1 MLGQSIGE
9 HLSRKQSQHRVQRQT
24 CSLSPPQGEK
34 CSGAI
39 DSSRPSSS
47 TPSRASRYT
56 ATTFQPIRI
65 LTKEAMKLD
74 TKLRHVDIHQHWLF
88 REVQQGRIAVQW
100 LPIAE
105 MPADGL
111 TKSLPSQRQSV
122 FVKHLNLV
130 DISSQLGA
138 GPSGLRA
145 CGEKELPISATSDSI
160 TSFDRLEFR
169 ECRAY
174 ARLSLLS
181 SVARI
186 GRNDSYFTEK
196 SQLCSTAFHRFMFG
210 RYLRGR
216 FRDPSWNGEAKSDPV
231 RADGSSCISTFC
243 KAFIACGT
251 LVPFFT

>member
-1 MLGQSIGE
+1 MQ
-9 HLSRKQSQHRVQRQT
+9 
-24 CSLSPPQGEK
+24 SLSTAGREMHWCNRFFTAIQFTTQQGVK
-34 CSGAI
+34 IPCANVQ
-39 DSSRPSSS
+39 
-47 TPSRASRYT
+47 T
-56 ATTFQPIRI
+56 IRI

-74 TKLRHVDIHQHWLF
+74 TKLRHVDIHQHWLR

-111 TKSLPSQRQSV
+111 TKFLPSQRQSV

-169 ECRAY
+169 ECRA
-174 ARLSLLS
+174 
-181 SVARI
+181 
-186 GRNDSYFTEK
+186 
-196 SQLCSTAFHRFMFG
+196 
-210 RYLRGR
+210 
-216 FRDPSWNGEAKSDPV
+216 
-231 RADGSSCISTFC
+231 
-243 KAFIACGT
+243 
-251 LVPFFT
+251 